1 MANAKPAAKTE
12 AGEFPLETMRHSCS
26 HVMAAAILQ
35 LYPEA
40 RFGVGPAIDNGF
52 YYDILTDEPVREEDL
67 ARIESAMRK
76 LRKGKKRFSRQDI
89 SMDEA
94 ISQMDGLGQ
103 NFKVELMQLLKERGS
118 TAVTKETGDGAIADD
133 DSGLDEV
140 SFYKTGDFID
150 LCKGPHVD
158 HSGQIGV
165 FKLTTIAGAYWRG
178 DENNQQLQRIYGL
191 CFNTQEELD
200 AEIWRLEE
208 LKKRD
213 HRRVGRDLELFMFS
227 PEVGSGL
234 PLWLPKGVV
243 IRQELELLAQQEER
257 KDGYMPV
264 ATPHITKEDLYIKSG
279 HLEHYAEDMY
289 SPMDI
294 DGEKYYLKPMNCPH
308 HHQLYANRPHS
319 YRELPIRFSEYGQV
333 YRYEASGGLSGLMRV
348 RAFSQNDAHIYCRPD
363 QAKAE
368 FLRVMQLHARYY
380 DIFDIKDY
388 HMLLALPDL
397 GKKHN
402 FVENPDEWEK
412 AIAVIR
418 EAMEESGYRYE
429 EEEGEAAFYGP
440 KVDFMINSVL
450 GTEYAIST
458 NQLDFMAADRFDLGY
473 IAEDGEKHPLYVI
486 HRAPLGSHERFTA
499 FLIEHYAGAFPTW
512 LSPVQAMVIPIA
524 DRHADYAY
532 KVRDTLMAAEVHT
545 GTGGLRVEVDDSSE
559 RMQKK
564 IRNAQLQKIPYM
576 LVVGDAESD
585 AGSAA
590 VRLRSGKD
598 LGAMPID
605 KILDR
610 IKTEIAAR
618 KDLPEE

>member
-1 MANAKPAAKTE
+1 MANAKPAAKVE

-94 ISQMDGLGQ
+94 ISQMDEMGQ

-118 TAVTKETGDGAIADD
+118 TAVAKETGDAAIADD

-348 RAFSQNDAHIYCRPD
+348 RSFSQNDAHIYCRPD
-363 QAKAE
+363 QAKDE
-368 FLRVMQLHARYY
+368 FLSVMQLHARYY

-402 FVENPDEWEK
+402 FVENPDAWEK

-473 IAEDGEKHPLYVI
+473 IGEDGEKHPLYVI

-512 LSPVQAMVIPIA
+512 LSPVQAMVVPIA

-610 IKTEIAAR
+610 IKSEIAAR

>member
-1 MANAKPAAKTE
+1 MANAKPAAKVE

-35 LYPEA
+35 IYPEA

-89 SMDEA
+89 AMDEA
-94 ISQMDGLGQ
+94 ISQMDKMGQ

-118 TAVTKETGDGAIADD
+118 TAVAKETGDAAIADD
-133 DSGLDEV
+133 DSGLDTV
-140 SFYKTGDFID
+140 SFYKTDNFID

-234 PLWLPKGVV
+234 PLWLPKGMV

-294 DGEKYYLKPMNCPH
+294 DGEKFYLKPMNCPH
-308 HHQLYANRPHS
+308 HHQLYDNRPHS

-348 RAFSQNDAHIYCRPD
+348 RAFAQNDAHIYCRPD
-363 QAKAE
+363 QAKDE

-380 DIFDIKDY
+380 EMFDIKEY
-388 HMLLALPDL
+388 YMLLALPDL

-402 FVENPDEWEK
+402 FLESPQAWEK
-412 AIAVIR
+412 AITVIR
-418 EAMEESGYRYE
+418 EAMDESGYPYE

-440 KVDFMINSVL
+440 KVDFMIKSVL

-458 NQLDFMAADRFDLGY
+458 NQLDFMATDRFDLGY

-512 LSPVQAMVIPIA
+512 LSPVQAMVVPIA
-524 DRHADYAY
+524 DRHAEYAY

-585 AGSAA
+585 AGGAA

-598 LGAMPID
+598 LGAMPIN

>member
-1 MANAKPAAKTE
+1 MANAKSAAKVE

-35 LYPEA
+35 IYPEA

-89 SMDEA
+89 AMDEA
-94 ISQMDGLGQ
+94 ISQMHEMGQ

-118 TAVTKETGDGAIADD
+118 TAVAKETGDAAIADD

-234 PLWLPKGVV
+234 PLWLPKGMV

-294 DGEKYYLKPMNCPH
+294 DGEKFYLKPMNCPH
-308 HHQLYANRPHS
+308 HHQLYDNRPHS

-348 RAFSQNDAHIYCRPD
+348 RAFAQNDAHIYCRPD
-363 QAKAE
+363 QAKDE

-380 DIFDIKDY
+380 EMFDIKEY
-388 HMLLALPDL
+388 YMLLALPDL

-402 FVENPDEWEK
+402 FVENPEAWEK
-412 AIAVIR
+412 AITVIR
-418 EAMEESGYRYE
+418 DAMDESGYPYE

-440 KVDFMINSVL
+440 KVDFMIKSVL

-458 NQLDFMAADRFDLGY
+458 NQLDFMATDRFDLGY

-512 LSPVQAMVIPIA
+512 LSPVQAMVVPIA
-524 DRHADYAY
+524 DRHAEYAY

-585 AGSAA
+585 AGGAA

-610 IKTEIAAR
+610 LKTEIAAR